1 MILLAN
7 IVICIGSGYGRIRE
21 SLHELVLVM
30 SLLLPGTAIVY
41 YGDEIGMTSG
51 PPREEISFADTR
63 DPYALPPYA
72 NESNYHL
79 HSRDPNRTP
88 MQVTN
93 NTQMKS
99 IRFALIFK

>member
-1 MILLAN
+1 MYY
-7 IVICIGSGYGRIRE
+7 CIGSGYGRIRE

-88 MQVTN
+88 MQVTK
-93 NTQMKS
+93 MKS
-99 IRFALIFK
+99 ISFALIFK